1 MLQFKKLQIIF
12 VNLVLLISCVIAMS
26 CTKNYVTPQ
35 PPREVFNMAIN
46 QAMHG
51 NLNET
56 LYLLQSIPLDELSS
70 DEKESAETILGRFST
85 PTFQF
90 EEAKFNEYPELIIN
104 IFASYHEYLYN
115 VLLNKVDRVE
125 AGVQFIEFLIELT
138 QMPIQ
143 NDVDLTDWDVRIDVL
158 TFVGSQIE
166 ELGIYAFLDY
176 RAGIYDF
183 CILKTKYEEEY
194 IVELPVG
201 KEKVTVVFL
210 DDFIELGWFAYA
222 TADRYH
228 IGGWVAPD
236 KIYCVKSAYDLESED
251 FANYLVHEAQHYQD
265 DRVFPHMENA
275 ASVEMGYRAK
285 LAEVIMGNEIVVGL
299 LNAMETFQSDDPDM
313 AHFYANR
320 LVIGNLRTRLPLL
333 DADWESVELPI
344 IQDIARELL
353 AEDTARLMKT
363 LEE

>member
-1 MLQFKKLQIIF
+1 MLQFKKQRFIF
-12 VNLVLLISCVIAMS
+12 GNLVLLICCAIAMS
-26 CTKNYVTPQ
+26 CAKNYVTPL

-56 LYLLQSIPLDELSS
+56 LDLLQSIPFDELSS
-70 DEKESAETILGRFST
+70 NERESAETILGRFSS

-90 EEAKFNEYPELIIN
+90 EESKFSEYPELIIN

-125 AGVQFIEFLIELT
+125 AGVQFLEFLIELT
-138 QMPIQ
+138 QMPLPD
-143 NDVDLTDWDVRIDVL
+143 DVDLTDWDVRTDVL

-183 CILKTKYEEEY
+183 WILKTKYEEEY
-194 IVELPVG
+194 IVQLPVG
-201 KEKVTVVFL
+201 IETVTVVFL

-222 TADRYH
+222 TGDRYH

-265 DRVFPHMENA
+265 SRVFPHMQNAYAIEN
-275 ASVEMGYRAK
+275 EYRAK
-285 LAEVIMGNEIVVGL
+285 LAEVIMSNEIVVVL
-299 LNAMETFQSDDPDM
+299 LNAMEIFQSDDPDM

-320 LVIGNLRTRLPLL
+320 LVIRNLQTRLSLP
-333 DADWESVELPI
+333 DTDWESIDLSI